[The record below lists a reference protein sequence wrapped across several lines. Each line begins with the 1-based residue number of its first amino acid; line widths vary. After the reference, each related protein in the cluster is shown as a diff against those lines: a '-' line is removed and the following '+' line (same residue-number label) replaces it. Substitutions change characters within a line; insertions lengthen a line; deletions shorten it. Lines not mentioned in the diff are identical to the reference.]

1 MKLSSCDVWFVGL
14 EGGTAGN
21 LANGSI
27 EQNTEK
33 KGDLKISNIDFVGLN
48 FADKKKSKGLPAGL
62 VPVADP
68 FSYDDLP
75 DVEIIVGD
83 ASNFGN
89 SASSE
94 SKTSLEEDS
103 SDLYKPKV
111 STWGMFPRPNDISKT
126 YGGGRTIRPGDALET
141 AEDKAAKEAR
151 SRQLIAA
158 YKRKFGL
165 NMDPKLK
172 AECEKAL
179 KDGDSLMDRG
189 RLKEALPYYQTVM
202 DKLAFQTQLHGLAA
216 LQWSICQ
223 DSLTRPEEARVMYE
237 KLQSHPNAEVSK
249 KARQFMFSFQAMEML
264 KVNKS
269 TVPPKST
276 GYSSY
281 FEAFVGDEA
290 NYTPESTEEKEDS
303 LSQALLYI
311 VFLASPILLVL
322 LFVAMKK
329 V

>member
-126 YGGGRTIRPGDALET
+126 
-141 AEDKAAKEAR
+141 
-151 SRQLIAA
+151 
-158 YKRKFGL
+158 
-165 NMDPKLK
+165 
-172 AECEKAL
+172 
-179 KDGDSLMDRG
+179 
-189 RLKEALPYYQTVM
+189 V
-202 DKLAFQTQLHGLAA
+202 
-216 LQWSICQ
+216 
-223 DSLTRPEEARVMYE
+223 
-237 KLQSHPNAEVSK
+237 
-249 KARQFMFSFQAMEML
+249 
-264 KVNKS
+264 
-269 TVPPKST
+269 
-276 GYSSY
+276 
-281 FEAFVGDEA
+281 
-290 NYTPESTEEKEDS
+290 
-303 LSQALLYI
+303 
-311 VFLASPILLVL
+311 
-322 LFVAMKK
+322 
-329 V
+329 